1 MKKYILYT
9 ITAFLTT
16 VSFYAQAPRA
26 WYASIGASQTELKS
40 NDLLADPG
48 IGYKAGLVFSMG
60 YHESYNYQVEFG
72 YNHRIFKLKALDYD
86 YETVSDV
93 PYSSGSLD
101 LGAYFNYYILKPDQ
115 DTFFVGPQAGIN
127 IGFLGEFTPSQ
138 GADVSNK
145 RYLPYLLDENS
156 FMNMDKINYD
166 LGFGLTGGY
175 NDLKFDLR
183 YTLGMNNRLKGVQ
196 TNSFDDN
203 NRYTGKELQGKLN
216 SVSLSVSYVILK
228 RIKKKR

>member
-1 MKKYILYT
+1 MKKNILYT

-16 VSFYAQAPRA
+16 LCINAQAPRA

-40 NDLLADPG
+40 DDLLADPG

-60 YHESYNYQVEFG
+60 YHENYNYQFEFG
-72 YNHRIFKLKALDYD
+72 YNHRTFNLKALEYD
-86 YETVSDV
+86 YQTVSDV
-93 PYSSGSLD
+93 KYYSGSLD

-127 IGFLGEFTPSQ
+127 IGFMGEFTPSL

-145 RYLPYLLDENS
+145 RYLPYLLEENS
-156 FMNMDKINYD
+156 FMNMSKINYD
-166 LGFGLTGGY
+166 LGFGITGGY

-203 NRYTGKELQGKLN
+203 NRYTGKELEGKLN
-216 SVSLSVSYVILK
+216 SVSLSVSYIILK